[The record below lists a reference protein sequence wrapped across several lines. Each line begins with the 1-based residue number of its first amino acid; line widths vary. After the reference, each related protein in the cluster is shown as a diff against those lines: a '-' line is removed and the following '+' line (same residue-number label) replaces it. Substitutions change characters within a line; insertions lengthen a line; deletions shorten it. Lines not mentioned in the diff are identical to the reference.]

1 MSTTGSR
8 PVLDVNGK
16 LLGTGAVLLCIGGAV
31 LMTGAALAS
40 VALAQAAKKWIDQLE
55 ESPAVMAQRHLH
67 HLKVAAEAVPRPGG
81 TRPPDL
87 RTDAARVHRAQAT
100 ASDPRLCPE

>member
-1 MSTTGSR
+1 MSAEPIWVSSAQQWKGHTMSNSGSR

-16 LLGTGAVLLCIGGAV
+16 LLGTGAVLLCLGGAV

-40 VALAQAAKKWIDQLE
+40 VALAQAVKKWIDQLD

-67 HLKVAAEAVPRPGG
+67 HLKVAAEAG
-81 TRPPDL
+81 TKAWRDE
-87 RTDAARVHRAQAT
+87 T
-100 ASDPRLCPE
+100 A

>member
-1 MSTTGSR
+1 MSISSTR
-8 PVLDVNGK
+8 PALDVNGK
-16 LLGTGAVLLCIGGAV
+16 LLGTGAALLCIGGAV

-67 HLKVAAEAVPRPGG
+67 HLRVAAEAG
-81 TRPPDL
+81 TRAWKDE
-87 RTDAARVHRAQAT
+87 T
-100 ASDPRLCPE
+100 A

>member
-67 HLKVAAEAVPRPGG
+67 HLKVAAEAG
-81 TRPPDL
+81 TKAWRDE
-87 RTDAARVHRAQAT
+87 T
-100 ASDPRLCPE
+100 A